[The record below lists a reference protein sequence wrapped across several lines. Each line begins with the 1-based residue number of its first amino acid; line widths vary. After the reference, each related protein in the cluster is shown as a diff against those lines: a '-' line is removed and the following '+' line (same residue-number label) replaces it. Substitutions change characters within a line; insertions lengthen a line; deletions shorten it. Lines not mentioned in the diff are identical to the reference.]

1 MLRIQDLSARLVS
14 NIPDTL
20 VDLLEVAAYVYAA
33 DSAIGRGSKTDAQL
47 GARWRRSLSF
57 VVPVRRPNLWKSA
70 AVSSALRDLLGF
82 MSDDTYTFEFR
93 PLDVRPKVQSYLEFS
108 GEDIESFSPD
118 EVVLFSGGIDSFAG
132 AVERLAAD
140 GKSVALVS
148 HRSATKIASTQTE
161 LVASLRARF
170 GRSRILHIPVLVNLD
185 EHLGRELTHRTR
197 SFLFA
202 SLGAATARLFG
213 LDRISFFENGVMSMN
228 LPLLAQVVGARATR
242 TTHPQVLAG
251 FRDLLSG
258 LFECPFSVTNP
269 FVWRTKAEIVEG
281 ISAHGFG
288 DLIRDTRSC
297 TRVRDMTRQHPHCG
311 LCSQC
316 IDRRFAVLAAGV
328 ADQDPAEAYRVD
340 LLTGERDAGP
350 DRELVLAYERA
361 ATEINRMADDTFF
374 AHYGEVS
381 RIVAYFAEP
390 AGEVAERILGLLR
403 RHSAGVCDVIDRAIA
418 EHASALREG
427 SLPPSALLT
436 LVTSRAAVHPVSSR
450 AIQRGRTVDPEQV
463 SGKSPEGAARLP
475 TQEIRIAIHPNG
487 REIIIEGWGRLRN
500 ASAELLIS
508 LARPHEKAISER
520 RAPENHPFTATR
532 RLAGMLGKVRE
543 ETLRRRVLR
552 CRTMIAQLAQN
563 AGAVAP
569 ALDAVIENNQSHGYR
584 LNPDTVR
591 IVAITEL
598 TASK

>member
-1 MLRIQDLSARLVS
+1 MPTREHLVLCGGARRSGQSDATALRLYLHGPSRNVTLRIQDLSARLVS
-14 NIPDTL
+14 NIPDVL
-20 VDLLEVAAYVYAA
+20 VDLLEVAAYVYAG
-33 DSAIGRGSKTDAQL
+33 DSAIGRGSTTDAQL

-57 VVPVRRPNLWKSA
+57 LVPVRRPNLWETA

-118 EVVLFSGGIDSFAG
+118 EVVLFSGGINSFAG

-140 GKSVALVS
+140 GKSLALVS
-148 HRSATKIASTQTE
+148 HRSATKIASSQKE

-202 SLGAATARLFG
+202 SPGAATARLFG

-281 ISAHGFG
+281 ISAHGCG
-288 DLIRDTRSC
+288 NLIRDTRSC

-350 DRELVLAYERA
+350 DRDLALAYERA
-361 ATEINRMADDTFF
+361 ATEINWMAGDTFF

-390 AGEVAERILGLLR
+390 AVRWPSVSSVFFDGIQR
-403 RHSAGVCDVIDRAIA
+403 
-418 EHASALREG
+418 ASAT
-427 SLPPSALLT
+427 SLTARSPS
-436 LVTSRAAVHPVSSR
+436 
-450 AIQRGRTVDPEQV
+450 
-463 SGKSPEGAARLP
+463 
-475 TQEIRIAIHPNG
+475 
-487 REIIIEGWGRLRN
+487 
-500 ASAELLIS
+500 
-508 LARPHEKAISER
+508 
-520 RAPENHPFTATR
+520 
-532 RLAGMLGKVRE
+532 M
-543 ETLRRRVLR
+543 RVLCGKDPFRRPR
-552 CRTMIAQLAQN
+552 CL
-563 AGAVAP
+563 P
-569 ALDAVIENNQSHGYR
+569 S
-584 LNPDTVR
+584 
-591 IVAITEL
+591 
-598 TASK
+598 